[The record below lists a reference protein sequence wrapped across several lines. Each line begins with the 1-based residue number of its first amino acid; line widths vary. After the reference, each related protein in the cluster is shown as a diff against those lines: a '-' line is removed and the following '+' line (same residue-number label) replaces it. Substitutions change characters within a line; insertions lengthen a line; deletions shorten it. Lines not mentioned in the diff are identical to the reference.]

1 MCLSINEV
9 RNRLNIDG
17 IDDSG
22 LSDDSINLLIINKLD
37 ELQGLVGFD
46 ILETSH
52 KQYIHNYNDNL
63 LILDYLNVLD
73 VYEVIVNGT
82 VLCESEYV
90 LDESLGI
97 LYFNKTQNG
106 FLIIKYTCGLNETQL
121 NTLIKPLLLDMIT
134 YNLNNNPEQ
143 DATSIKEG
151 DISIGYD
158 ATLLLGQRI
167 NNRIQDLKNSYSTKV
182 RLI

>member
-1 MCLSINEV
+1 MSIE
-9 RNRLNIDG
+9 G

-22 LSDDSINLLIINKLD
+22 LSDDSIDLLILNKLD
-37 ELQGLVGFD
+37 ELQGLLGFD

-52 KQYIHNYNDNL
+52 KQYIRNYNDNL

-73 VYEVIVNGT
+73 VYEVIVNDT

-90 LDESLGI
+90 VDENLGI
-97 LYFNKTQNG
+97 IYFNQTQNG
-106 FLIIKYTCGLNETQL
+106 FLVIKYTCGLNEIQL

-134 YNLNNNPEQ
+134 YTLNDNPEQ
-143 DATSIKEG
+143 NATSIKEG
-151 DISIGYD
+151 DVSIGYD

-167 NNRIQDLKNSYSTKV
+167 NNRIQTLKNSYSTKV
-182 RLI
+182 KLI